1 MYSLSMIDNWE
12 LCLKGE
18 KTCLVPYRKHHVGK
32 YHAWMQDEYLL
43 ENTCSE
49 RLTLEEEYQMQES
62 WKDDPK
68 KCTFI
73 ILANNTG
80 QDTAGVETHE
90 QEIKRM
96 AGDVNMFWNDYED
109 PSCVEIEVMIA
120 EASRRR
126 HGLAEEA
133 VTLMMKY
140 GVQRLK
146 VTKFRAKILETN
158 TGSACLFEKL
168 GFKEVKRVSVF
179 QEVHYELCR
188 ALNANAYARLSQEH
202 VHIKPYTL

>member
-1 MYSLSMIDNWE
+1 MIDNWE
-12 LCLKGE
+12 LCLKGD
-18 KTCLVPYRKHHVGK
+18 KTLLVPYRRHHVEK
-32 YHAWMQDEYLL
+32 YHGWMQDEYLL

-73 ILANNTG
+73 ILASVQD
-80 QDTAGVETHE
+80 QDTTGIETQE
-90 QEIKRM
+90 QEMKRM

-109 PSCVEIEVMIA
+109 DSCVEIEVMIA
-120 EASRRR
+120 DASRRR

-140 GVQRLK
+140 GVQSLK

-158 TGSACLFEKL
+158 TGSLYLFEKL

-179 QEVHYELCR
+179 QEVHYELCS
-188 ALNANAYARLSQEH
+188 ALNSSVYAKLSQEP
-202 VHIKPYTL
+202 VQIEPYRS